1 MSNIIRLA
9 AHRTGPMPAQDLPML
24 LNHSRALA
32 KMEAAGLDALVA
44 AVPRNVYYAS
54 GFWNRNLEWG
64 SQEAQAAVIL
74 PRDPAIAPMLVV
86 PEFAISGLLETPTWI
101 PRLRVT
107 DFLNTSALAREP
119 EPVRLDPLQADVEKL
134 YGEKVVGDLCTDI
147 VSGTA
152 AALADL
158 GLQSARVG
166 FDDLRL
172 ALNVQRT
179 HGDLRWSDAHDLWLD
194 IRKVKTPQEIEFLRH
209 GARLNEQALAEII
222 PMIRPGRVWNEVAG
236 RFRQFL
242 QERGANVL
250 AAQKAL

>member
-1 MSNIIRLA
+1 
-9 AHRTGPMPAQDLPML
+9 ML

-107 DFLNTSALAREP
+107 DALHSVVSAGLGANVVDVCRRDKVPLA
-119 EPVRLDPLQADVEKL
+119 
-134 YGEKVVGDLCTDI
+134 
-147 VSGTA
+147 
-152 AALADL
+152 
-158 GLQSARVG
+158 GLLHVQ
-166 FDDLRL
+166 
-172 ALNVQRT
+172 ALNV
-179 HGDLRWSDAHDLWLD
+179 
-194 IRKVKTPQEIEFLRH
+194 V
-209 GARLNEQALAEII
+209 
-222 PMIRPGRVWNEVAG
+222 
-236 RFRQFL
+236 
-242 QERGANVL
+242 
-250 AAQKAL
+250 